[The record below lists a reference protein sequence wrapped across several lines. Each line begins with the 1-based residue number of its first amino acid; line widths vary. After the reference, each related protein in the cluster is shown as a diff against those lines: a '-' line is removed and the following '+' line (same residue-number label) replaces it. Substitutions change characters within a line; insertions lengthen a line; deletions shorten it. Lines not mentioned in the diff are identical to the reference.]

1 MLNLKDYLNATDILE
16 KDRIVSLLEDLYNDG
31 ETILALT
38 SLIEDIKDEL
48 DSNLMYDEAYDSAEG
63 TNTYYMNKEKI
74 ELLDEINVSYI
85 LSH

>member
-1 MLNLKDYLNATDILE
+1 MLNLKDYLNDTDILE

-38 SLIEDIKDEL
+38 NLIEDIKDEL
-48 DSNLMYDEAYDSAEG
+48 DSNLMYAEAYDSAEG